1 MFISEIKANM
11 CGVYQAQ
18 LNQWACRRLLWTLWT
33 WPVLDGILESEDSR
47 AEQQA
52 ENAIRVIEHW
62 KSFAKRYGS
71 RHGLLLYFRCNLCL
85 DNLRLDT
92 LCLQQKKQRTH
103 RPAPGNPRGT
113 GESKIHG
120 DMLCRF
126 RISEE

>member
-1 MFISEIKANM
+1 VRCLSGSNEPVGVSEVTLDVVDMASA
-11 CGVYQAQ
+11 QAV
-18 LNQWACRRLLWTLWT
+18 T
-33 WPVLDGILESEDSR
+33 DGILESEDSR

-71 RHGLLLYFRCNLCL
+71 RHGLLLYFRRNLCL

-113 GESKIHG
+113 GESKIHD